1 MGFNKRFIKFEN
13 ILYRL
18 ENNEPLSNYFSAD
31 ALFLTDEK
39 SKKILDLH
47 NNGVKDSEILKMIKN
62 DELG

>member
-18 ENNEPLSNYFSAD
+18 KNNEPLTNYFSAD

-39 SKKILDLH
+39 SKKIYDLH
-47 NNGVKDSEILKMIKN
+47 NNRMEDSEILKIIN
-62 DELG
+62 NGELN